1 MTTDQKFTTPP
12 APRSAPSERKP
23 RTGWERWK
31 YRNRDTIE
39 GYLFLLPFLI
49 PYFIFT
55 LFPVMQA
62 GYMSLFKWDL
72 LAIGNRS
79 FIGLDNYLKMMWG
92 KNIVWDLG
100 HLLPW
105 RLGGVAIVAL
115 SWWAVSRKRMEKAT
129 AAWITG
135 GAIVLLGGVAGI
147 HPAADGGR
155 WNDAIFW
162 KSFGNTLQFV
172 LLSTPLIVGIG
183 LLTALAL
190 NGSGRLLGLFRTL
203 FFTPYILSV
212 SVVTLIWGYVLNP
225 QRGILAAFLSN
236 FGIEPIPWLT
246 NADLA
251 MPAIV
256 FTTLWWTMGF
266 NMVLFLAGLQ
276 DIEPT
281 LYEAADLDGAD
292 AWGKFRYITI
302 PGLRRTLLLVVIL
315 QVIASFQIFGQVY
328 IMTRGGPAGSTRVL
342 VQHIYESGFRDFSL
356 GYASA
361 MSIFLFF
368 IMLLISFL
376 QLQLTQEEE

>member
-1 MTTDQKFTTPP
+1 MAADKKFTIPSK
-12 APRSAPSERKP
+12 AGSAPSKGTS

-49 PYFIFT
+49 PYLIFT

-72 LAIGNRS
+72 LAMGDRS
-79 FIGLDNYLKMMWG
+79 FIGLDNYVKMMWG

-100 HLLPW
+100 YQLPW
-105 RLGGVAIVAL
+105 RLGGLAVVIL
-115 SWWAVSRKRMEKAT
+115 SWWAVSRKRMEKTT
-129 AAWITG
+129 AAWITA
-135 GAIVLLGGVAGI
+135 GAIVLLGGIAGI

-251 MPAIV
+251 LPAIV

-276 DIEPT
+276 DIEPA
-281 LYEAADLDGAD
+281 LYEAADLDGAG
-292 AWGKFRYITI
+292 AWGKFRYITV

-368 IMLLISFL
+368 VMLIISFL